1 MRNKANSPHSRHHG
15 TDTDG
20 SVCHTELAPYPSVS
34 SSISTNASKGLKAS
48 ADDLLINRQAD
59 TEVEA
64 PGDLDER
71 LRNLK
76 SWCRAK
82 SIKQNK
88 EKFQPVTFARKAL
101 TSAERK
107 YSQSGIA
114 GTTLWNGTQ
123 PQICVWPKSHP
134 MYWLQALSRHFS
146 EAFDTSNQDTAACVA
161 TTLTVRLWDPL
172 KARRGDVTSWPK
184 EKCYWNLTCQTQP
197 PQETK

>member
-1 MRNKANSPHSRHHG
+1 MRNKANSAHSRHHG

-20 SVCHTELAPYPSVS
+20 SVCHTESAPHPSVS

-48 ADDLLINRQAD
+48 ADDLLINRQGD

-64 PGDLDER
+64 PRDLDER

-88 EKFQPVTFARKAL
+88 EKFYTVTFTRKAL

-107 YSQSGIA
+107 YSQSEIA
-114 GTTLWNGTQ
+114 AATMWNGTQ
-123 PQICVWPKSHP
+123 PQICVRPKSHP
-134 MYWLQALSRHFS
+134 VDWSQALSRHFS
-146 EAFDTSNQDTAACVA
+146 EALDTSNQDAAASVA

-172 KARRGDVTSWPK
+172 KARRGDVTSWHSIQS
-184 EKCYWNLTCQTQP
+184 LHSRL
-197 PQETK
+197 

>member
-1 MRNKANSPHSRHHG
+1 MRNKANSSHSRHHG

-20 SVCHTELAPYPSVS
+20 SVCHTESAPHPNVS

-48 ADDLLINRQAD
+48 ADVLLINRQGE

-64 PGDLDER
+64 PRDLDER

-107 YSQSGIA
+107 YSQSEWN
-114 GTTLWNGTQ
+114 TTTNMCSAEKSSGGLITSLKSPFLGSPWHQQ
-123 PQICVWPKSHP
+123 PRRCNECCYDFNSTTMRSTKS
-134 MYWLQALSRHFS
+134 QA
-146 EAFDTSNQDTAACVA
+146 
-161 TTLTVRLWDPL
+161 
-172 KARRGDVTSWPK
+172 RG
-184 EKCYWNLTCQTQP
+184 CY
-197 PQETK
+197 